1 MEHKLQFTKN
11 NIHHTAYSVEHKH
24 KKSQGGFWAF
34 FMPSELDSAFWYRSV
49 WGFLY
54 CTWMGCLMVH
64 TGPCVSAG
72 RDRAL
77 HPEGE
82 LRCIWEGGPQRSAAF
97 SAAPAPS
104 VAAFS
109 TQRDRGGS
117 RQADLKQ
124 SYKCIKMG
132 GWWHQRVCW
141 EYLPNRSYPAIGKN
155 DLRLTNTS
163 WTIAKRIK
171 HQLCEKIKWIW
182 RKVRMCSAPTRLTH
196 WNRSTG
202 LLLINHF

>member
-1 MEHKLQFTKN
+1 
-11 NIHHTAYSVEHKH
+11 
-24 KKSQGGFWAF
+24 
-34 FMPSELDSAFWYRSV
+34 
-49 WGFLY
+49 
-54 CTWMGCLMVH
+54 MVH

-132 GWWHQRVCW
+132 EG
-141 EYLPNRSYPAIGKN
+141 G
-155 DLRLTNTS
+155 
-163 WTIAKRIK
+163 
-171 HQLCEKIKWIW
+171 
-182 RKVRMCSAPTRLTH
+182 
-196 WNRSTG
+196 
-202 LLLINHF
+202 